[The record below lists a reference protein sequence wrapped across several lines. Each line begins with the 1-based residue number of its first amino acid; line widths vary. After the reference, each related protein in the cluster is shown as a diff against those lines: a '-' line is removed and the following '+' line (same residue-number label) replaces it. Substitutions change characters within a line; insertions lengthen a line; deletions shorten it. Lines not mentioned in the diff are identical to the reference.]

1 MQIIAFFAINQ
12 RNQGHQCSY
21 AESSPT
27 PPRRSYY
34 RLGHCSLPG
43 CVQAA
48 RVFRLLC
55 S

>member
-12 RNQGHQCSY
+12 QDQDHQCSY
-21 AESSPT
+21 AESSPA

-48 RVFRLLC
+48 RIVGLVC